1 MEITDE
7 HMDQARSAARQ
18 LARKRTALAQKAGV
32 DELESVAV
40 SALWDLARAYD
51 PDHHSETPFPAY
63 VNLNIHR
70 RIIDWARSEY
80 GYNGTVR
87 QHGNHT
93 TYSYDERDPEEPLA
107 FPSQAPSPEHE
118 AVTRVH
124 LRETIQVMRD
134 VCTEKQVAALL
145 EPLGRADDDALA
157 AEMGVGKVTVHT
169 HRNHGRKRLR
179 EALRATTGERVHD
192 ETTSRRAKRPGSL
205 GGQRR
210 RARHPRSTSS

>member
-1 MEITDE
+1 MHMHITHD
-7 HMDQARSAARQ
+7 HVHQAKRAAQ
-18 LARKRTALAQKAGV
+18 HLARKRTALAQKAGV

-51 PDHHSETPFPAY
+51 PDHHSGTPFPAY
-63 VNLNIHR
+63 VNQNIHR
-70 RIIDWARSEY
+70 RIIDWARSEN
-80 GYNGTVR
+80 GNNGTVR

-93 TYSYDERDPEEPLA
+93 TDSIDADPDAPIVL
-107 FPSQAPSPEHE
+107 PSQVNVEHE

-124 LRETIQVMRD
+124 LRETIEVMHE

-179 EALRATTGERVHD
+179 EALA
-192 ETTSRRAKRPGSL
+192 A
-205 GGQRR
+205 
-210 RARHPRSTSS
+210 

>member
-7 HMDQARSAARQ
+7 HMDQARGAARI
-18 LARKRTALAQKAGV
+18 LAHRRTALAQKAGV

-51 PDHHSETPFPAY
+51 PDHHSGTPFPAY
-63 VNLNIHR
+63 INQNIHR

-80 GYNGTVR
+80 GNNGTVR
-87 QHGNHT
+87 QQGNHST
-93 TYSYDERDPEEPLA
+93 DSIDADPEEPLVL
-107 FPSQAPSPEHE
+107 PSQAPSPEHE

-124 LRETIQVMRD
+124 LRDTMHLMRE

-192 ETTSRRAKRPGSL
+192 ETTTRRAKRPGSL
-205 GGQRR
+205 GGRR
-210 RARHPRSTSS
+210 RPARHPRSTSS